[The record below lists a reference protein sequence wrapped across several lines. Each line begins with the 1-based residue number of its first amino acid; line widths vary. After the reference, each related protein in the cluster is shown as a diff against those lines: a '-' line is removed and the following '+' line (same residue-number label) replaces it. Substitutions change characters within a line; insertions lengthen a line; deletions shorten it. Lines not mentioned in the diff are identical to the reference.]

1 MHLDC
6 SIITSSE
13 SWYVLFTTNFWAD
26 ISSNFDSHEYHSVDD
41 VILQRIC
48 MVSSKSDIDIRINIS
63 CLLAIQPSNASYGER
78 TSSGSLHTAFIHT
91 SHRKQVKSPTTNTD
105 VIDLDYTVRD
115 QSQASDWVL
124 VLNSTGL
131 WKYAPGTSRSESQS
145 VNVSQKLQLV
155 YVVTY
160 VRSGLPSGSL

>member
-6 SIITSSE
+6 SIIRLQPVKVGM
-13 SWYVLFTTNFWAD
+13 YVLFSTNFWAD

-48 MVSSKSDIDIRINIS
+48 MVYLPSRTWQFNRVIHRTAYVQVHSSH
-63 CLLAIQPSNASYGER
+63 GF
-78 TSSGSLHTAFIHT
+78 H
-91 SHRKQVKSPTTNTD
+91 SHIVNKLNYRPQQNTD

-124 VLNSTGL
+124 VLNSTGI
-131 WKYAPGTSRSESQS
+131 WKYAGGAGAYHGLL
-145 VNVSQKLQLV
+145 NLKC
-155 YVVTY
+155 VTWC
-160 VRSGLPSGSL
+160 VQ